1 MSSSSSTAPP
11 VRAEATIVPATISV
25 SGDRVMRSVS
35 SLCPRTSPS
44 IMIVLS
50 STTEEPSA
58 GTILISPSVVII
70 FISPS
75 PAIISSAAIA
85 VGMPHSPEPSP
96 SDIQA

>member
-50 STTEEPSA
+50 NTTEEPSA

-75 PAIISSAAIA
+75 PVIISSALIA

>member
-35 SLCPRTSPS
+35 SLCPRTAPS

-75 PAIISSAAIA
+75 PAIISSALIA

-96 SDIQA
+96 SDIQV